1 MLWEVCFGL
10 HQNFLTYRKAV
21 RKNTAAKRVK
31 IGVKIETSM
40 EEELRNEKAQVDE
53 EINNNKGKGKLSP
66 LASVND

>member
-1 MLWEVCFGL
+1 M
-10 HQNFLTYRKAV
+10 HQNFLKYRKAV
-21 RKNTAAKRVK
+21 RKNTSAKRVK
-31 IGVKIETSM
+31 IETNM

>member
-1 MLWEVCFGL
+1 M
-10 HQNFLTYRKAV
+10 HQNFLKYRKAV

-31 IGVKIETSM
+31 IETNM

>member
-1 MLWEVCFGL
+1 M
-10 HQNFLTYRKAV
+10 

-31 IGVKIETSM
+31 IETNM

>member
-21 RKNTAAKRVK
+21 RKNTAAKR
-31 IGVKIETSM
+31 VKIETSM